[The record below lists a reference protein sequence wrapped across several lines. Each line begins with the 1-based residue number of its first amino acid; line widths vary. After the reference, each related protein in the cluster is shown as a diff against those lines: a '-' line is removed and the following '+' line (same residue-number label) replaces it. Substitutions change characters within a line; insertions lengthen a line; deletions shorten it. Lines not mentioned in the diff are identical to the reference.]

1 MEQGQGVGRVWER
14 RNVVF
19 HQILICGD
27 SPESR
32 GIIKLQD
39 SIARTPL
46 LRAMSAHNVMQ
57 ALQDCTVE
65 LIIYHL
71 SSRGVL
77 MMNQPISVEEGN
89 QHGLDIGL
97 HPSHFLRSI

>member
-27 SPESR
+27 RTESR

-39 SIARTPL
+39 SIAGKPP

-57 ALQDCTVE
+57 ALQDYCRTDY
-65 LIIYHL
+65 LP
-71 SSRGVL
+71 SVL
-77 MMNQPISVEEGN
+77 
-89 QHGLDIGL
+89 
-97 HPSHFLRSI
+97 